1 MIATD
6 KFVFVHLPRTGG
18 TFVSELIKK
27 FFPSAQ
33 EIGYHFPREL
43 IPKEY
48 AHLPILGGI
57 RNPWEFYASWY
68 HHQISETRFSPL
80 FCGLSENRQLNFAQT
95 IQNALD
101 LGVNF
106 QTLDRL
112 IQILPESFNH
122 KQKHVSNVTK
132 DLMRNIAG
140 TGLGLLTF
148 RFNLMFGNADD
159 VYFCRQES
167 LRADLLAFFEEI
179 GAMSDELRTNVLDL
193 EKKNTS
199 EHRHYS
205 TYYTPELAELVSIR
219 DRLII
224 ERFGY
229 VFDKSLHS
237 LKTEPTSIVKDCE
250 F

>member
-18 TFVSELIKK
+18 TFVSEVIKK

-68 HHQISETRFSPL
+68 HHQISETRYSPL
-80 FCGLSENRQLNFAQT
+80 FCGLSDNRKLDFDQT
-95 IQNALD
+95 IRNALN
-101 LGVNF
+101 LGVNVE
-106 QTLDRL
+106 TLDRL
-112 IQILPESFNH
+112 IQILPESFNY

-132 DLMRNIAG
+132 DVMRNIGG

-167 LRADLLAFFEEI
+167 LRADLLAFFEKI
-179 GAMSDELRTNVLDL
+179 GATSDALRSSVLEL
-193 EKKNTS
+193 EKKNIS

-205 TYYTPELAELVSIR
+205 TYYAPELAELVSIR
-219 DRLII
+219 DRPLIG
-224 ERFGY
+224 RFGY
-229 VFDKSLHS
+229 VFEQAPHPL
-237 LKTEPTSIVKDCE
+237 
-250 F
+250 